1 MRSTS
6 SALPPAVPCRD
17 THISPRWSPN
27 CWPPIRA
34 LTLPSRQ
41 RSLQAHHKRRTG
53 ILFLVPQG
61 LGDEEVVG
69 SGLTLVLG
77 I

>member
-17 THISPRWSPN
+17 THISPN

-41 RSLQAHHKRRTG
+41 RTLQAHHKCRTG